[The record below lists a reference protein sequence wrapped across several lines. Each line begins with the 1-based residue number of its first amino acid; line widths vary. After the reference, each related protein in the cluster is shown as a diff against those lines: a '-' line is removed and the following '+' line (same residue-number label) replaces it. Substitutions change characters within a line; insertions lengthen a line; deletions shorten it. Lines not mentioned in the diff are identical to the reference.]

1 MRAVKLM
8 NKSVFVRELL
18 PQDLKI
24 EIEKLTRE
32 EAQKVAHYL
41 ATVIGTAH
49 SRQMDAA
56 LRKGWRTE
64 LRRNRS
70 KSLDAPNWLWSS
82 VVELLAE
89 HERAYLEHCR
99 RYALDSA

>member
-1 MRAVKLM
+1 MS
-8 NKSVFVRELL
+8 KSVFVRELL

-24 EIEKLTRE
+24 EIENLTRE

-41 ATVIGTAH
+41 AAVVGNAH
-49 SRQMDAA
+49 SRQMDAG
-56 LRKGWRTE
+56 LRRQWRNE

-70 KSLDAPNWLWSS
+70 KSLDAPNWLWRS

-99 RYALDSA
+99 KYALNAA